1 MDALVA
7 QFENMKIGGVKVAI
21 ANVDI
26 MRKALALLN
35 ELSDDVNI
43 TFSTQGMKIVAMDTG
58 HVSLSAVKFSKG
70 MFDVYSLGKETVI
83 GVKLSNL
90 VKVLSC
96 VDGPTSFVYDEET
109 PDFFKISTEHGNFQM
124 GLIDLESE
132 EMEIP
137 DMDFEVEIDADSAVF
152 QKHVKNLAMFGG
164 ALRIQAGDEVWM
176 SSSGEIG
183 TGSIRVE
190 GSRVKVSGPLDSS
203 FSLKY
208 INTFCKAAN
217 VSKTVALRLSPEQPL
232 LLKYEF
238 ADDSYISFFLAPR
251 YEEDNEDE
259 DEGEDE

>member
-1 MDALVA
+1 MDSLIA
-7 QFENMKIGGVKVAI
+7 QFEKLAVGNVKIAI

-26 MRKALALLN
+26 IRKALALLG

-43 TFSTQGMKIVAMDTG
+43 TFSDQGMKIVAMDTG
-58 HVSLSAVKFSKG
+58 HVSLTAVKFARG

-109 PDFFKISTEHGNFQM
+109 PDYFKIATEHGNFQM

-137 DMDFEVEIDADSAVF
+137 VMDFEVEIDADSAVF

-164 ALRIQAGDEVWM
+164 ALRIQAEDEVWM
-176 SSSGEIG
+176 SSSGDIG
-183 TGSIRVE
+183 TGSIRLE
-190 GSRVKVSGPLDSS
+190 GSRMKVSGPLESS

-238 ADDSYISFFLAPR
+238 AEDSYISFFLAPR
-251 YEEDNEDE
+251 YEEDNEE
-259 DEGEDE
+259 DDD

>member
-1 MDALVA
+1 MDELVA
-7 QFENMKIGGVKVAI
+7 QFEKLAVGGVKVAI

-26 MRKALALLN
+26 MRKALALLS

-43 TFSTQGMKIVAMDTG
+43 TFAEKGMKIVAMDTG
-58 HVSLSAVKFSKG
+58 HVSLTAVKFSKS
-70 MFDVYSLGKETVI
+70 MFDVYSIAKDTVI

-90 VKVLSC
+90 CKVLTC

-109 PDFFKISTEHGNFQM
+109 PDLFNISSTYGNFKL

-137 DMDFEVEIDADSAVF
+137 DMEFEVEIDADAVVF

-164 ALRIQAGDEVWM
+164 ALRIQANGDVWV

-183 TGSIRVE
+183 TGNIRLE
-190 GSRVKVSGPLDSS
+190 GSRVKVSGPLDST

-208 INTFCKAAN
+208 INTFAKAAN
-217 VSKTVALRLSPEQPL
+217 VSKTVFIGVSPQQPL

-238 ADDSYISFFLAPR
+238 AEDSYISFFLAPR
-251 YEEDNEDE
+251 FEEEEDEEDM
-259 DEGEDE
+259 